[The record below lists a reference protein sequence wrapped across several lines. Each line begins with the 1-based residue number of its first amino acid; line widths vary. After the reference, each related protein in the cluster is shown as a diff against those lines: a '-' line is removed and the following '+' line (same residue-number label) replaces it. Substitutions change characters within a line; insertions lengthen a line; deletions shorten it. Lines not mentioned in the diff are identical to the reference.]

1 MVKILQDIYI
11 ISEDGRVMFRRVY
24 DEKVD
29 AQLFGGFMS
38 ALNTL
43 ATQFNEDGL
52 SEFNLGKNKYLVIKR
67 NDIFFIANYN
77 NKMNIKKAKQ
87 ELENVIKI
95 FFENYLVDLVA
106 GWDGDLTKFEGFGDK
121 IKDSLEDAI
130 KTFEQAFW

>member
-106 GWDGDLTKFEGFGDK
+106 GWDGDLTKFKGFGDK